1 MRKDLTRL
9 RLIVYQVFSEIK
21 DMKYQLKFDEY
32 VLFLAMFLYINA
44 EGKPEAVTPVDA
56 PLVHRVIPDT
66 VFKLKNF
73 SEREWLERSAHHLK
87 RIHEEIEKVITHN
100 REKLRHDKIRAD
112 TVSKQSLY
120 FGHKHLC
127 SQIVLN
133 KIKTNPIFG
142 SNLFYVQPH
151 ANCYKKLEE
160 RGLKVA
166 YNMWLAVKV

>member
-1 MRKDLTRL
+1 MRHNK
-9 RLIVYQVFSEIK
+9 IK
-21 DMKYQLKFDEY
+21 
-32 VLFLAMFLYINA
+32 A
-44 EGKPEAVTPVDA
+44 E
-56 PLVHRVIPDT
+56 
-66 VFKLKNF
+66 
-73 SEREWLERSAHHLK
+73 
-87 RIHEEIEKVITHN
+87 
-100 REKLRHDKIRAD
+100 

-151 ANCYKKLEE
+151 NNCYKKLEE
-160 RGLKVA
+160 RGMKVA